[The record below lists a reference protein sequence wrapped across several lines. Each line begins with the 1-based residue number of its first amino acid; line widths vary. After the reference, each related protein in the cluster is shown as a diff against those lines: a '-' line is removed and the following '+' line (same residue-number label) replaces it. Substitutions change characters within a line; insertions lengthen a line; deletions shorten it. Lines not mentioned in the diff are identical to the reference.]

1 MDAHSRGLTYL
12 TGGGAALAALLL
24 LAACSSSK
32 PASSGSP
39 ATGSAAG
46 STAAAGAASTT
57 GTVTVKVAQ
66 GPLGV
71 YLTDSS
77 GRAVYEFAS
86 DSVARSTCTGSCL
99 AYWPALAST
108 SMPAGGNGVSAA
120 KLTVFTRSDG
130 GHQVAYAGHPL
141 YYFALDKS
149 AGDTK
154 GQGLD
159 NFGAKWW
166 LMGPSGQPIT
176 AAGSTGSS
184 PASSGGGYTGGGYGR

>member
-1 MDAHSRGLTYL
+1 MDARSRGLTYL
-12 TGGGAALAALLL
+12 TGGGVALAAMLL
-24 LAACSSSK
+24 LAACGSGT
-32 PASSGSP
+32 PAGSASP
-39 ATGSAAG
+39 APSSAAG
-46 STAAAGAASTT
+46 STAAAAGAS
-57 GTVTVKVAQ
+57 GSVTVRVAQ
-66 GPLGV
+66 GPLGG

-108 SMPAGGNGVSAA
+108 GMPAAGNGVSAA

-149 AGDTK
+149 SGDTL

-166 LMGPSGQPIT
+166 LMSPSGQPIT
-176 AAGSTGSS
+176 VADAGSSA
-184 PASSGGGYTGGGYGR
+184 PASSGGGGYTGGGYGR